1 MNDPDDRRPST
12 AGEEIETHCVPS
24 LGSFVR
30 RHYAVR
36 EGNVTW
42 GHIHI
47 GQSFMPGESNE
58 TISITL
64 FDEDPRARE

>member
-1 MNDPDDRRPST
+1 MTDSEDRRPST

-30 RHYAVR
+30 RKYAVR

-42 GHIHI
+42 GYIHI
-47 GQSFMPGESNE
+47 GQAFGPGEGVE
-58 TISITL
+58 TIWITL
-64 FDEDPRARE
+64 FDEDKRRA

>member
-1 MNDPDDRRPST
+1 MNDPDDRHPST

-30 RHYAVR
+30 RRYAVR
-36 EGNVTW
+36 EGKVTW
-42 GHIHI
+42 GHINI
-47 GQSFMPGESNE
+47 GQSFGLGNGTE

-64 FDEDPRARE
+64 FDDDAHAR